1 MRQSPPL
8 MAIALVMAVA
18 TASAADW
25 SFAQE
30 QWKTSA
36 SPDAEVAFAG
46 GEAVITAKRGRR
58 VVLERPIDLDGDDEE
73 PLIISC
79 ALSVQGDQA
88 LVKAPMTLALRWP
101 DAVVAVGILEVRG
114 NERNSVARWRLG
126 TEFGSELDRTPLDGG
141 LYFNFAR
148 ILLTSRDVTL
158 STSEDGLAWRK
169 VASLP
174 RSGPLATRP
183 MQVLLGAGWGGQG
196 NLDIGSDAEPVP
208 DKGKDGN
215 PPCTYRFAQI
225 TCQRISRNLP
235 AALLATYDRGESRE
249 DTIDKLMARSFPK
262 TWHVAGPFDGRKAQ
276 VYGPEVAPFDPAQPC
291 VVGDVSREWQE
302 KSIGEL
308 FHQRVILVSP
318 ADGKLKDKV
327 YFAATTIDV
336 LQDERVRFLYD
347 GLQSVSVFV
356 NGQAIS
362 HDAQKSRR
370 ASAEVDRLSVV
381 ADLKKGRNV
390 VVLRLTANNAGVCA
404 FVLRREPGDPRYRI
418 ALERRLAIDFPNDIE
433 ETAEGLFEA
442 ARGWVDLG
450 HLRAAVDQ
458 LGELMAIEDLESEHR
473 ERAMLQRASLLTR
486 LRDDEG
492 ATKEVDAIQEFWSQA
507 AGADRATVLRRAAE
521 VWFRQGKTARA
532 LDELAKA
539 VVLDDLAPDRRL
551 ELELE
556 RIRLLILSNR
566 SAEIAGDLIA
576 LAKRLPPGPERD
588 QLLAHGAQL
597 AGDPALIGDLLAADH
612 PRAVR
617 VGVGLA
623 TVAGD
628 TAAIDKGWERLVDL
642 RHAGPFDDPLV
653 AHAESRAA
661 RGDAPGALALYGKS
675 LARYGVKAPGQL
687 DAARRLYLE
696 ARLGAYPEGKRLLEL
711 KSKAGGPVLTNLPIT
726 DWRVIGPFDNRDWRL
741 YKKAAIDIAKTEGRG
756 KEGGQEWQSTT
767 PEHFRGDD
775 ILDFKRLFNVDERC
789 AYVLRDIDM
798 PEDLDA
804 QISMGADDGCIV
816 WVNGKRVYEDRTQR
830 GVTPDSI
837 QIPVQFTKGSNRLII
852 MVQNGNGDWGLQV
865 RITVAEYFDQDLAAI
880 VQKVIAQPAVRADD
894 AQLLVTAAENA
905 WRFGRIAESAAI
917 YDMLCAG
924 FPDQVAVIAPQ
935 ARRLCEGER
944 ARRAPELAAATLLW
958 WDARDLTNNIAGED
972 QHRRMGESR
981 LWGGTVL
988 GEVGRN
994 REAAEL
1000 TDAALWTSQTLHL
1013 HLQALR
1019 VLADIKRFAGDPKGA
1034 ARIYEKIASV
1044 DGDISGIQRHAR
1056 SALNDIRRIRTDLK
1070 PVTAS
1075 IDATTALASAERAAA
1090 GNDLDH
1096 AQRAFQEAIAVGAG
1110 EVVAQDERRYV
1121 GIAWWC
1127 TQRLRSLPRELM
1139 AGYIQRFGRDAD
1151 AALDAAL
1158 ARDDVDALE
1167 AVAARWPI
1175 APAAGKALV
1184 EAAARYRAVGADL
1197 LAVATAKRARENFG
1211 FSDAITRQLDEL
1223 SRPPSAAAA
1232 PPMPTA
1238 LVAQAYAA
1246 IPADALHD
1254 LRRLID
1260 EGAKTVHVAV
1270 RPAVATGMAIL
1281 HTGVEVVAVDLAR
1294 GEERWRKPALTLGAP
1309 QPTPFAGMPV
1319 HGAVVIDGVVIG
1331 RSVGGAR
1338 PLIEGRAL
1346 EDGRLLWSTADR
1358 GELGDFEPV
1367 AAPTGDGERC
1377 LVLGTASGRG
1387 EVIAFRP
1394 RDGAVVWRVSLPMA
1408 VNDLGITGS
1417 DISLPI
1423 GRVSG
1428 VPAIDGRDVYL
1439 TLDAGCLVCLDG
1451 PTGVVRWVSTYPRS
1465 IFHANHSQRYVN
1477 RLLERMP
1484 GGIAIGR
1491 ETVAVLP
1498 RDRNGLFAVNRTDGS
1513 EAWST
1518 DLSQARVLAGVLT
1531 VGADDLAILHGEEVE
1546 AVNLRDGRTVWTWSG
1561 ADPTIGSALVQGGKI
1576 LVSTTTALVHL
1587 DGADGKVLASRSWR
1601 DLGIV
1606 GTPPGCFAA
1615 DGNRLI
1621 GASNSGLAILAAGAK
1636 PPAKPVPFIPMTRR
1650 SQGPL
1655 ASAQA
1660 AIDPARPLGIAWRLP
1675 GVSVVSFP
1683 QADDPQDDEVFATLR
1698 DGLASIDPQRGTLRW
1713 RIDLPSDLRRVAIS
1727 GPGVLVLNDGTM
1739 GYYTRSSGSPRWI
1752 LPITEDVLRGVREPW
1767 RLNGGLGERYAAAF
1781 AHHYDWFVL
1790 REARSG
1796 KLVLRESLR
1805 DHRLLWIGEVGDR
1818 LVVVAGRGS
1827 KEIVIQHRSLD
1838 EPSQVLADF
1847 VQDFPNDN
1855 CSVVKIPG
1863 RNEILIMGQK
1873 VVWADLAGGAFT
1885 QVDIEGSWPI
1895 STRVVGGD
1903 LELFSRRDNRLHFTV
1918 MSLADR
1924 SIRFTEKTADG
1935 WMQPWD
1941 WNRYGYGG
1949 TGDLYVRS
1957 YQGKDNK
1964 THLVGA
1970 DAKGGRTFDV
1980 AVDMRWVVSYVAFAG
1995 IAGRVHALSSRSER
2009 LSTQIIGSDGS
2020 IVAEAPLPVTLPK
2033 ERLDLLLSGDTW
2045 LLGCADELVGLRP
2058 LAEPTTKAANL
2069 GDAAVRARIGLPTPE
2084 AIALPKLET
2093 APLIDGHF
2101 ADWGD
2106 LPEVAVGPEGI
2117 RDLGGQRTPKS
2128 LRVRLAQMVSGI
2140 ALAATVGDDGRRD
2153 LGLGLPD
2160 QRSDG
2165 LIFAIDPRDD
2175 GREGQTV
2182 RVHVGIRN
2190 GRSVVTVSGD
2200 LVKAHEGGTGIQA
2213 RAARGDGQ
2221 TRYEIFVP
2229 WSIMRRK
2236 EEHRPG
2242 DRRWLRLGVAA
2253 VHGDGDQAG
2262 ALEYGFNVA
2271 IDGASPWW
2279 IPVDLGKAFE
2289 R

>member
-1 MRQSPPL
+1 MKQSLLL
-8 MAIALVMAVA
+8 MVIALVMTVA
-18 TASAADW
+18 TLSGADW
-25 SFAQE
+25 SFTPD
-30 QWKTSA
+30 QWKTA
-36 SPDAEVAFAG
+36 SSPNADAVFDLQG
-46 GEAVITAKRGRR
+46 GEAVVTAKRGRR
-58 VVLERPIDLDGDDEE
+58 VVLERGIDLDGDDEE
-73 PLIISC
+73 PLIITC
-79 ALSVQGDQA
+79 ALSAQGDQA
-88 LVKAPMTLALRWP
+88 LAKAPMVLALRWP
-101 DAVVAVGILEVRG
+101 DAMVSVGTLEVR
-114 NERNSVARWRLG
+114 NNDRNSVARWRLG
-126 TEFGSELDRTPLDGG
+126 TEHGAELDRTPLDGG

-148 ILLTSRDVTL
+148 ILLTSRDVTV

-169 VASLP
+169 IASLP
-174 RSGPLATRP
+174 RTGPLTTRP
-183 MQVLLGAGWGGQG
+183 MQVFLGAGWGGEG
-196 NLDIGSDAEPVP
+196 NLDTAADAEPVS
-208 DKGKDGN
+208 DKGKDNN
-215 PPCTYRFAQI
+215 PVCTYRFAQI
-225 TCQRISRNLP
+225 SCQRISRTLP

-262 TWHVAGPFDGRKAQ
+262 TWHVAGPFDGQKAQ
-276 VYGPEVAPFDPAQPC
+276 VYGPETAPFDPAQPC
-291 VVGDVSREWQE
+291 VVGEVSHEWQE

-318 ADGKLKDKV
+318 SDGKLKNKV
-327 YFAATTIDV
+327 YFAATVIDV

-347 GLQSVSVFV
+347 GLQSVSLFV
-356 NGQAIS
+356 NGRAIS
-362 HDAQKSRR
+362 QDSQKNRR
-370 ASAEVDRLSVV
+370 ATAEVDRLSVV

-390 VVLRLTANNAGVCA
+390 VVLRLTANDGGACA

-418 ALERRLAIDFPNDIE
+418 ALERRLAVDFPNDLE
-433 ETAEGLFEA
+433 ETAEGLFDA

-458 LGELMAIEDLESEHR
+458 LGELMAIEDLDPEHR

-486 LRDDEG
+486 LRDDDG
-492 ATKEVDAIQEFWSQA
+492 ATKEVEAVQEFWSEA
-507 AGADRATVLRRAAE
+507 AGADRATILRRAADI
-521 VWFRQGKTARA
+521 WFRQGKVDRA

-539 VVLDDLAPDRRL
+539 VALDELAPDRRL

-556 RIRLLILSNR
+556 RVRLLIISNR
-566 SAEIAGDLIA
+566 ASEIAGDLVA
-576 LAKRLPPGPERD
+576 LSKRLPAGPEHD
-588 QLLAHGAQL
+588 QVLAHGAFL
-597 AGDPALIGDLLAADH
+597 AQDPSLIGELIAADH

-628 TAAIDKGWERLVDL
+628 TAAADKGWEKLVDL
-642 RHAGPFDDPLV
+642 RRAGPFDDPLV
-653 AHAESRAA
+653 AHAESLAA
-661 RGDAPGALALYGKS
+661 RGDAKRAVALYGRS
-675 LARYGVKAPGQL
+675 LAGLGVKAPAQL

-696 ARLGAYPEGKRLLEL
+696 TRLGAYPEGKRLLEL
-711 KSKAGGPVLTNLPIT
+711 KPKAEGRGLTNLPIT
-726 DWRVIGPFDNRDWRL
+726 EWRVIGPFENKDWRL
-741 YKKAAIDIAKTEGRG
+741 YKKSAIDIAKTDGTG
-756 KEGGQEWQSTT
+756 KEGGQEWQATK

-775 ILDFKRLFNVDERC
+775 ILEFKRLYNVDDRC
-789 AYVLRDIDM
+789 VYVLRDFDI

-816 WVNGKRVYEDRTQR
+816 WLNGKRVYEDRIQR

-837 QIPVQFTKGSNRLII
+837 QIPVQLTKGRNRLII
-852 MVQNGNGDWGLQV
+852 MVQNGNGDWGLQA
-865 RITVAEYFDQDLAAI
+865 RITVAEYFDQDLAATL
-880 VQKVIAQPAVRADD
+880 QKVVAQPGARAED

-905 WRFGRIAESAAI
+905 WRFGRTAESAAI

-935 ARRLCEGER
+935 ARRLCEGDR

-958 WDARDLTNNIAGED
+958 WDARDITDNIAGQD

-981 LWGGTVL
+981 LWGGNVL

-1000 TDAALWTSQTLHL
+1000 TDAALWTSMTLHH

-1034 ARIYEKIASV
+1034 MRIYEKITSV
-1044 DGDISGIQRHAR
+1044 DGDIGGLQRHAR
-1056 SALNDIRRIRTDLK
+1056 SVLNEIRRIRTDLK

-1110 EVVAQDERRYV
+1110 EVVAQDDRRYV

-1197 LAVATAKRARENFG
+1197 LAVDTAQRAQANFA
-1211 FSDAITRQLDEL
+1211 FSEAIKRQLTDL
-1223 SRPPSAAAA
+1223 SQPPSMAAAV
-1232 PPMPTA
+1232 PMPTA
-1238 LVAQAYAA
+1238 LVGQAYAA

-1260 EGAKTVHVAV
+1260 DGAKTVHVAV
-1270 RPAVATGMAIL
+1270 RPTIAGGTAIF
-1281 HTGVEVVAVDLAR
+1281 HSGVEIVAMDIAK
-1294 GEERWRKPALTLGAP
+1294 GSERWRKQALTLGAA

-1319 HGAVVIDGVVIG
+1319 HGAVVVDDVVIG

-1338 PLIEGRAL
+1338 ALIEGRSLA
-1346 EDGRLLWSTADR
+1346 DGHLLWTTAGR
-1358 GELGDFEPV
+1358 AELGDFEPV
-1367 AAPTGDGERC
+1367 AAPASDGERC
-1377 LVLGTASGRG
+1377 LILGTASGRG
-1387 EVIAFRP
+1387 EVIALRP
-1394 RDGAVVWRVSLPMA
+1394 RDGALVWKVALPMA
-1408 VNDLGITGS
+1408 INDLGITDS

-1428 VPAIDGRDVYL
+1428 TPAVDGRDVYL

-1465 IFHANHSQRYVN
+1465 IFHPSHSQRYVN
-1477 RLLERMP
+1477 RLLERVP
-1484 GGIAIGR
+1484 GGIGIGR
-1491 ETVAVLP
+1491 DHVVVLP
-1498 RDRNGLFAVNRTDGS
+1498 RDRNGLFAVNRSDGT
-1513 EAWST
+1513 EVWST
-1518 DLSQARVLAGVLT
+1518 EFTQARTLAGMV
-1531 VGADDLAILHGEEVE
+1531 VQEADDLAILHGEEVE
-1546 AVNLRDGRTVWTWSG
+1546 AVSLRDGRTVWTWSG
-1561 ADPTIGSALVQGGKI
+1561 DGPTIGSALVQEGKI

-1587 DGADGKVLASRSWR
+1587 DGASGKVLASQSWR
-1601 DLGIV
+1601 ELGVV
-1606 GTPPGCFAA
+1606 GTPPGCFAGVG
-1615 DGNRLI
+1615 DRLV

-1636 PPAKPVPFIPMTRR
+1636 PPAKPVPFVPMTRR
-1650 SQGPL
+1650 SQGAL
-1655 ASAQA
+1655 ASAHA
-1660 AIDPARPLGIAWRLP
+1660 ATDPARPLAIAWRLP
-1675 GVSVVSFP
+1675 GVSVVNFP
-1683 QADDPQDDEVFATLR
+1683 TALDPKGDEIFATLK
-1698 DGLASIDPQRGTLRW
+1698 DGLASIDPVGGTLRW
-1713 RIDLPSDLRRVAIS
+1713 RIDLPSDLRRVVVW

-1739 GYYTRSSGSPRWI
+1739 GYYTRSTGSPRWI

-1781 AHHYDWFVL
+1781 AIHYDWFVL

-1796 KLVLRESLR
+1796 RLALRESLR
-1805 DHRLLWIGEVGDR
+1805 DHRMLWIGEVGGK
-1818 LVVVAGRGS
+1818 LVLVAGRGS
-1827 KEIVIQHRSLD
+1827 KEIVIQERSLD
-1838 EPSQVLADF
+1838 EPGQVLAEH
-1847 VQDFPNDN
+1847 VREFPNDN
-1855 CSVVKIPG
+1855 CALVKIPG
-1863 RNEILIMGQK
+1863 RDEVLVMGQK
-1873 VVWADLAGGAFT
+1873 VVWADLTTGTFT
-1885 QVDIEGSWPI
+1885 DVDIEGSWPI
-1895 STRVVGGD
+1895 STQVVGDD

-1918 MSLADR
+1918 LSLKDR

-1935 WMQPWD
+1935 WMQPWE
-1941 WNRYGYGG
+1941 WNRYCYGG
-1949 TGDLYVRS
+1949 TGDTYVRS

-1964 THLVGA
+1964 THLVGT

-1980 AVDMRWVVSYVAFAG
+1980 AVDMRWVVSYAAFAG
-1995 IAGRVHALSSRSER
+1995 IAGRVHALSSRNER
-2009 LSTQIIGSDGS
+2009 LSTQLIAADGS
-2020 IVAEAPLPVTLPK
+2020 IAAEMPLPVTLPRD
-2033 ERLDLLLSGDTW
+2033 RLDLLLSGDTW
-2045 LLGCADELVGLRP
+2045 ILGCADELVGLRP
-2058 LAEPTTKAANL
+2058 LAEPTSKATTLA
-2069 GDAAVRARIGLPTPE
+2069 DAAVRARIGLPAPE
-2084 AIALPKLET
+2084 AIGLPKLGK

-2101 ADWGD
+2101 ADWDG
-2106 LPEVAVGPEGI
+2106 LPEIVIGPEGV
-2117 RDLGGQRTPKS
+2117 RDLGGERTPQS
-2128 LRVRLAQMVSGI
+2128 LKVRLAQIEGGI
-2140 ALAATVGDDGRRD
+2140 ALAATVGDDSRRD

-2160 QRSDG
+2160 ERSDG
-2165 LIFAIDPRDD
+2165 LIFAIDPRDE
-2175 GREGQTV
+2175 GREGQSM
-2182 RVHVGIRN
+2182 RVHVGVRN
-2190 GRSVVTVSGD
+2190 GRSVVTLGGD
-2200 LVKAHEGGTGIQA
+2200 LVQSLEGSIEVQA

-2221 TRYEIFVP
+2221 TRYEVFVP
-2229 WSIMRRK
+2229 WSILRRK

-2242 DRRWLRLGVAA
+2242 DRRWLRLGIAA
-2253 VHGDGDQAG
+2253 VNGDGDYAG

-2279 IPVDLGKAFE
+2279 IPVDLQKQ
-2289 R
+2289 